1 MRPEDIREFLQHK
14 PFQPFRLTLTDGRT
28 YEVRHP
34 EMAMVGRSA
43 VAIGLPA
50 SNDPSPI
57 YDRLGDGFALA
68 HHASRAER
76 NAGDGVVRAG
86 VSEETRWC
94 GKCSIEMTYLKGMM
108 PRLSASVRNEL
119 VSMRCLRDSRNC
131 STANYVTISC

>member
-50 SNDPSPI
+50 PGDPTPI
-57 YDRLGDGFALA
+57 YDRL
-68 HHASRAER
+68 
-76 NAGDGVVRAG
+76 VT
-86 VSEETRWC
+86 VSLLHIMQIQP
-94 GKCSIEMTYLKGMM
+94 SEMQG
-108 PRLSASVRNEL
+108 
-119 VSMRCLRDSRNC
+119 
-131 STANYVTISC
+131 TAQT